1 MGTDKNR
8 LVESDKL
15 RRRAEKYLIAQGSEK
30 SASRTVVEMQRI
42 LHELQVHQ
50 IELEMQNTEL
60 RQARDE
66 VENALEKYTDLYD
79 FAPVGYLTL
88 DRDGAIHAANLCGA
102 ALLGIERSQLTGLR
116 FGKFVTKEHRPAF
129 NAFLGKVFASKGKEV
144 SEVALLNGKKQQIVV
159 QIEAVATAS
168 MRNCRLALIDI
179 SERKRAEKDLERL
192 NTDLTNR
199 AAELD
204 AANIEL
210 EAFNYS
216 VSHDLRRPLTLIN
229 SYSQEVEELCG
240 DKLDDQ
246 CRKFIQEINEGSLRM
261 NRLIDTLLTF
271 SSVSRVAINLE
282 SVDLSARANSVAT
295 ELKLAGPE
303 NRVTFQIAAGIV
315 AKGDP
320 GLLQVV
326 LDNLIGNAWKFA
338 GSREEAVIEFGV
350 TAVDGKPAYFV
361 RDNGPGFDM
370 ALADKLFLPF
380 QRLSGT
386 GTEGQGIGL
395 ATVERIVRRHG
406 GKVWAVSQA
415 DKGATFFFTL
425 GEILANIAS

>member
-1 MGTDKNR
+1 MERCKIAQGK
-8 LVESDKL
+8 SDEL
-15 RRRAEKYLIAQGSEK
+15 RRRAENYLVAQGSEENV
-30 SASRTVVEMQRI
+30 SRTVVEMQSL

-60 RQARDE
+60 REARDE

-88 DRDGAIHAANLCGA
+88 DRDGVIHAVNLSGA
-102 ALLGIERSQLTGLR
+102 GLLGVERSRLIGWHFRQ
-116 FGKFVTKEHRPAF
+116 FVTQEHRPVF
-129 NAFLGKVFASKGKEV
+129 NAFLGKIFTSQAKEV
-144 SEVALLNGKKQQIVV
+144 SEVALLNVKKQQLIV

-168 MRNCRLALIDI
+168 MQNCRLALIDI
-179 SERKRAEKDLERL
+179 TERKRAEEEVERL
-192 NTDLTNR
+192 NTELTSH
-199 AAELD
+199 AAELE

-240 DKLDDQ
+240 DKLDPQ

-271 SSVSRVAINLE
+271 SSVSRIAIHHE
-282 SVDLSARANSVAT
+282 SVDLSAMANSVAT
-295 ELKLAGPE
+295 ELKLAAPE
-303 NRVTFQIAAGIV
+303 NRVTFHIAAGLV

-350 TAVDGKPAYFV
+350 TEVNGKPAYFV
-361 RDNGPGFDM
+361 RDNGPGFDV

-380 QRLSGT
+380 QRLSSGA

-406 GKVWAVSQA
+406 GKVWAVSQSGE
-415 DKGATFFFTL
+415 GANFYFTL
-425 GEILANIAS
+425 G